1 MLPGDRLPRMTPGAS
16 AGDRVFLRS
25 GEARQRA
32 LRILGETGE
41 LALSPD
47 GAAIAY
53 AVLALADAIDEAS
66 KRLRDD
72 IEQGVNSLDT
82 SMAEV
87 GRELGSQ
94 IAGLA

>member
-1 MLPGDRLPRMTPGAS
+1 MAS
-16 AGDRVFLRS
+16 DMSTGGKVGLRA

-41 LALSPD
+41 LAPSPD

-53 AVLALADAIDEAS
+53 AVLALADTIEEAS
-66 KRLRDD
+66 RRLRDD
-72 IEQGVNSLDT
+72 IEQGVNSLDV